1 MGEDAEVIGSGKA
14 NTGIAMIDAE
24 CGVRGGGGVG
34 FQIVD
39 CGLWIVD
46 CGSWAALSS
55 IFYLLSSIFDPLS
68 PIHYLRSTISDPL
81 STISLRAVPV
91 AGFLPDP

>member
-39 CGLWIVD
+39 FRLWIVG
-46 CGSWAALSS
+46 CS
-55 IFYLLSSIFDPLS
+55 IF
-68 PIHYLRSTISDPL
+68 YLRSTISDPL